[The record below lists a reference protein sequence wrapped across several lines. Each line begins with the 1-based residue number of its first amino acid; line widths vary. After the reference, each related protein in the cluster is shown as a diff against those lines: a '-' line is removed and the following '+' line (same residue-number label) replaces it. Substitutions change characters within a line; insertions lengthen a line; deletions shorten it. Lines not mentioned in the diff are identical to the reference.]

1 MKKNTQS
8 KIYTTSTISTEEL
21 ERSDEVVQQ
30 IRSAW
35 ENLPEDIDMSEREMF
50 IEIASKV
57 IKLHAGLVEEK
68 KQKDHLN

>member
-1 MKKNTQS
+1 MKKNLS
-8 KIYTTSTISTEEL
+8 DRIYTTTTISSEEL
-21 ERSDEVVQQ
+21 ERSDDVVQH

-35 ENLPEDIDMSEREMF
+35 ENLPEDIDISEREMF

-57 IKLHAGLVEEK
+57 IKLHSSLVEEK

>member
-8 KIYTTSTISTEEL
+8 KIYTTTTISSEEL
-21 ERSDEVVQQ
+21 ERSDDVVQH

-57 IKLHAGLVEEK
+57 IKLHSSLVEEK

>member
-1 MKKNTQS
+1 MKKNS
-8 KIYTTSTISTEEL
+8 PNKIYTTTTISSEEL
-21 ERSDEVVQQ
+21 ERSDDVVQH
-30 IRSAW
+30 IRNAW

>member
-1 MKKNTQS
+1 MKKNSTN
-8 KIYTTSTISTEEL
+8 KIYTTTTISSEEL
-21 ERSDEVVQQ
+21 ERSDDVVQH
-30 IRSAW
+30 IRNAW